1 MARYKFD
8 IPPRMK
14 KKNGLFGELE
24 TIDIVLTGI
33 LVLFGIIIMLLFKS
47 LLSFIIAGL
56 SFGVAYFVFIMP
68 FRYEDNL
75 RKWIVRERN
84 FNSKPKKYIFIRK
97 PSNYYMYYEDTS
109 DQKQDNH

>member
-47 LLSFIIAGL
+47 LLSFIIAAIC
-56 SFGVAYFVFIMP
+56 FGGAYFVFIMP
-68 FRYEDNL
+68 FKYEDNL
-75 RKWIVRERN
+75 RKWIIREKT

-97 PSNYYMYYEDTS
+97 PSNYYMYYEDLTE
-109 DQKQDNH
+109 QKQGNH